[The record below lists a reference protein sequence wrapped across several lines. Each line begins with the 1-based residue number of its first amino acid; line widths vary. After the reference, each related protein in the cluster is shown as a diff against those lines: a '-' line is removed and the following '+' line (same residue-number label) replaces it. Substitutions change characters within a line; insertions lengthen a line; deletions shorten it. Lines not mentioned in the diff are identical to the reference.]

1 MFWTADFDD
10 FMNGYPLISF
20 VSRNLTNYGD
30 SHISSTSQTSSIK
43 KPSGIIRIGTNY
55 IFTVLLIVGFFTFI

>member
-30 SHISSTSQTSSIK
+30 SHISSHTSSIK
-43 KPSGIIRIGTNY
+43 KTNGSTRIGTNY
-55 IFTVLLIVGFFTFI
+55 IITVLLIVSIFTFI